1 MIPKCTIIIATEG
14 YFVKRRI
21 LCAKTHIVLQILPF
35 FFDVSGIHGN
45 LVLHNNFFTART
57 TQHYRHSQ
65 QKPDRRVYSCCRR
78 QANNWYMVVMVMN
91 TRSSCSHCCPVTFH
105 RAKIHV
111 QERRPDIIYQT
122 FSECQLLSIFTVPL
136 QWIDRFHIEA
146 ENHMLPVRLK
156 ISVLKSLTGL
166 VCAFE
171 LPGRFFSA

>member
-21 LCAKTHIVLQILPF
+21 QWAKTHIVLQIFPF
-35 FFDVSGIHGN
+35 SLGVSGIHGN

-57 TQHYRHSQ
+57 TQHYRHSH

-78 QANNWYMVVMVMN
+78 QTNKWYMKVMVMN
-91 TRSSCSHCCPVTFH
+91 TRFSSSQHCPVTFH
-105 RAKIHV
+105 RAKVHT
-111 QERRPDIIYQT
+111 QERRPDIIYQA

-136 QWIDRFHIEA
+136 QWINRFHIEA

-156 ISVLKSLTGL
+156 I
-166 VCAFE
+166 
-171 LPGRFFSA
+171 